1 MQGVSGSGKSWLAE
15 KIINHYQVINVRS
28 DIERKRAQLYNEK
41 GDEQYSVEN
50 RHKIYQHLL
59 GLAKDILLD
68 NYSVLIDA
76 TFLEQQ
82 QRVFFYQLAKQ
93 CEVPFIIIHTVAD
106 QATLLERIQNRSE
119 QFDNVSDATQAV
131 LENQQNSQQALSD
144 DELKYSISVNTANS
158 DDLESLWVFINS
170 VRNRG

>member
-1 MQGVSGSGKSWLAE
+1 M
-15 KIINHYQVINVRS
+15 
-28 DIERKRAQLYNEK
+28 
-41 GDEQYSVEN
+41 
-50 RHKIYQHLL
+50 
-59 GLAKDILLD
+59 
-68 NYSVLIDA
+68 
-76 TFLEQQ
+76 
-82 QRVFFYQLAKQ
+82 
-93 CEVPFIIIHTVAD
+93 
-106 QATLLERIQNRSE
+106 LERIQNRSE